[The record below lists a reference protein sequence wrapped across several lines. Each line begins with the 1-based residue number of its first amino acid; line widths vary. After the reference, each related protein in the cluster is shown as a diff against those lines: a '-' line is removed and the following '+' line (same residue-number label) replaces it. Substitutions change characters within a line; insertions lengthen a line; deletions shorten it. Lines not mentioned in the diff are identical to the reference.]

1 MGDLKSREEFERNF
15 FLLKESKISFSNQTK
30 TSMESLMKVR
40 YLPNKRIDFLTVNE
54 SARLLANMS
63 VMFDHDFLQKE
74 IEQTDKTE

>member
-30 TSMESLMKVR
+30 ISMESLMKVR

-63 VMFDHDFLQKE
+63 VMFDHDF
-74 IEQTDKTE
+74 EQTDKTE